1 MLLNDFF
8 YIQKLENADGSL
20 KADIRIN
27 KSHKIFEGHFP
38 SIPIVPGVC
47 MMQMIKEIME
57 QQVHQKLMLR
67 DGDNVKFLSVINPT
81 EHSEVQADI
90 QHQKEQDGSIRIN
103 ASLFAGTI
111 IFFKIKATLVT
122 A

>member
-8 YIQKLENADGSL
+8 YIQKLESADSSL
-20 KADIRIN
+20 KAEIRIN

-57 QQVHQKLMLR
+57 QQVHHKLKLR

-90 QHQKEQDGSIRIN
+90 QHQNEQDGSIKIN